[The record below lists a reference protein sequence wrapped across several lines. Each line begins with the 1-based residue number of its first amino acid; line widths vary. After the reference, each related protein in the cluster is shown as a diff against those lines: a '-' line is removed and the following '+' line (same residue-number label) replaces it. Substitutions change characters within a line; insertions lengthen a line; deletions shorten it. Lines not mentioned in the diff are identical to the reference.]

1 MTPAPTDYSTWSAD
15 PIRQACTRRR
25 LKVKGKLKKDERTA
39 ILRRHDIGQAVF
51 GRLLLR
57 DTDALR
63 DAGNS
68 VSRTSTASIGC

>member
-15 PIRQACTRRR
+15 PIRQACTRRG

-39 ILRRHDIGQAVF
+39 ILRRKTLDKLCLSI
-51 GRLLLR
+51 LLR